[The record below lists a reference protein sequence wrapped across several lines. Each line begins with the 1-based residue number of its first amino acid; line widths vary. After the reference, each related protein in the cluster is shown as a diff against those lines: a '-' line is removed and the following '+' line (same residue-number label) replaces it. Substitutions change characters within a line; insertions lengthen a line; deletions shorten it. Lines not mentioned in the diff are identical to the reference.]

1 MRISNSFSEDEIQV
15 LDFITQT
22 LLRGGDPRI
31 ATRNKAF
38 GSVCRKVIAMKAKV
52 HELKQRPVREESSVG
67 TVASPALGNEAV
79 GVSEAGQNAH
89 GAHTAHGAHD
99 AHDDI
104 AAAV

>member
-52 HELKQRPVREESSVG
+52 SELKQRPAPQESSVG
-67 TVASPALGNEAV
+67 TVAAPQAQASADEAI
-79 GVSEAGQNAH
+79 AQ
-89 GAHTAHGAHD
+89 D
-99 AHDDI
+99 HDDI

>member
-1 MRISNSFSEDEIQV
+1 MRISNSFSEDEVQV

-38 GSVCRKVIAMKAKV
+38 GSVCRKVLAMKSKV
-52 HELKQRPVREESSVG
+52 NELKQRADRQDSSVADRQESSVG
-67 TVASPALGNEAV
+67 TVASPAHSAAGATRDEGDAAEA
-79 GVSEAGQNAH
+79 H
-89 GAHTAHGAHD
+89 

-104 AAAV
+104 ATAV

>member
-52 HELKQRPVREESSVG
+52 HELKQRPAREESSVG
-67 TVASPALGNEAV
+67 TVASPALVNEAA
-79 GVSEAGQNAH
+79 EAAESSH
-89 GAHTAHGAHD
+89 GAHEATE

>member
-1 MRISNSFSEDEIQV
+1 MRISNSFSEDEVQV

-38 GSVCRKVIAMKAKV
+38 GSVCRKVLAMKSKV
-52 HELKQRPVREESSVG
+52 NELKQRADREESSVG
-67 TVASPALGNEAV
+67 TVASPAHAAAGAAVDAAEA
-79 GVSEAGQNAH
+79 H
-89 GAHTAHGAHD
+89 

-104 AAAV
+104 ATAV

>member
-52 HELKQRPVREESSVG
+52 SELKQRPAPQESSVG
-67 TVASPALGNEAV
+67 TVAAPQTQPATEEVA
-79 GVSEAGQNAH
+79 
-89 GAHTAHGAHD
+89 

>member
-52 HELKQRPVREESSVG
+52 HELKQRPTREESSVG
-67 TVASPALGNEAV
+67 TVASPALGHVPADAAEAAETA
-79 GVSEAGQNAH
+79 EAH
-89 GAHTAHGAHD
+89 

-104 AAAV
+104 ATAV